1 MRNEKHTAAGIGWM
15 EKLEKSVY
23 QVRKALWSYPTG
35 DGLVYRLLGTARLIK
50 ELGVAKGGPPSGG
63 IRSFTT
69 HTHIHI
75 HGHSN
80 RSKQK
85 ERREKSGKRKWG
97 EEMKDG

>member
-50 ELGVAKGGPPSGG
+50 ELGVARGGPPSGG

-69 HTHIHI
+69 HTHTHT
-75 HGHSN
+75 
-80 RSKQK
+80 RAQQASKQK
-85 ERREKSGKRKWG
+85 ERREKSGKKSGVRR
-97 EEMKDG
+97 